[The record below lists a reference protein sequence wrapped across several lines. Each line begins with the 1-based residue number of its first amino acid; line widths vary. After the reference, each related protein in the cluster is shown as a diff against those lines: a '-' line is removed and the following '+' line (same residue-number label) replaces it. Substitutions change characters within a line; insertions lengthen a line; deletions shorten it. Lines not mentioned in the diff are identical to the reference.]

1 MTFNIDFPE
10 LFGWKS
16 IPAAAIF
23 AVLYAPLAA
32 FFLFKIIHERRRVLI
47 TMTLFCLIRV
57 TAFIL
62 RAVSIGVTSVGEN
75 EGVFIAAEVLFS
87 VGFFG
92 LLYSAYTLVVDR
104 LELCDNVEHPIP
116 IIGNILRF
124 ARNRRL
130 FRIVL
135 IIPVALG
142 IAGIDITSSNPTSST
157 GIDLRKASAII
168 FLVLTILQVLQTLV
182 LIRAEHQSTQK
193 DPLENSQSSGLRARH
208 ISLLFGV
215 IAVLLLIREI
225 FSVATINDL
234 AKTNNEHFWYPL
246 VALPEWLCAV
256 IYAIPGLIPP
266 KVVNTKT
273 ELPQYTSG
281 FRK

>member
-1 MTFNIDFPE
+1 MN
-10 LFGWKS
+10 LFCLS
-16 IPAAAIF
+16 M
-23 AVLYAPLAA
+23 LAA
-32 FFLFKIIHERRRVLI
+32 FEASSNSNSNIYLESH
-47 TMTLFCLIRV
+47 
-57 TAFIL
+57 
-62 RAVSIGVTSVGEN
+62 TSVGEN

-92 LLYSAYTLVVDR
+92 LLYSVYTLVVDR
-104 LELCDNVEHPIP
+104 LELCDNIDRPIP
-116 IIGNILRF
+116 IISNILCF
-124 ARNRRL
+124 AQNHRL
-130 FRIVL
+130 ICIAL

-168 FLVLTILQVLQTLV
+168 FLVLTIFPGLQTLV
-182 LIRAEHQSTQK
+182 LIRAEHQNK
-193 DPLENSQSSGLRARH
+193 DPLENSQSSGLCAHH
-208 ISLLFGV
+208 ILLLFGV
-215 IAVLLLIREI
+215 IMVLLLIHEI

-246 VALPEWLCAV
+246 IALPEWLCAV

-266 KVVNTKT
+266 KVVDTKM
-273 ELPQYTSG
+273 ELPQFTSG